1 MIRIITDSAAD
12 FTKEEIEELGI
23 EVINMSVTMGEETFV
38 DGVTLS
44 PRDFYEKLIETD
56 VLPKTSQ
63 IAPYVFENKY
73 KEVDEA
79 GDSAVV
85 ITLSSELSG
94 TYQNAYLTADD
105 FDEIYPVDSLNVTVG
120 EQCLVRQAVALR
132 DKGLTAK
139 EIAMSLTELRKNI
152 RVLALLDTLEYL
164 KKGGRISSATAIVG
178 GVLSIKPVI
187 EIVEGKVVMA
197 GKARGSKN
205 GNNLL
210 MQMVEKNGGIDFN
223 MPLTLGY
230 SGTSKDL
237 LDKYIEDSKSIWEGK
252 TESLQTLIIGPTIG
266 THAGPGAIAIGF
278 FSNTSCHKT

>member
-12 FTKEEIEELGI
+12 FTKEEAKELGI
-23 EVINMSVTMGEETFV
+23 EIINMSVSLGEETYI

-44 PRDFYEKLIETD
+44 PREFYEKLIETD
-56 VLPKTSQ
+56 ALPKTSQ

-73 KEVDEA
+73 KEVVKA

-94 TYQNAYLTADD
+94 TYQNAYLCADD
-105 FDEIYPVDSLNVTVG
+105 YENIYPVDSLNVTVG
-120 EQCLVRQAVALR
+120 EQCLVRHAVNLR
-132 DKGLTAK
+132 NQGLSAF
-139 EIAMSLTELRKNI
+139 EIAKALCEIRKNI
-152 RVLALLDTLEYL
+152 RVLALVDTLEYL
-164 KKGGRISSATAIVG
+164 KKGGRVSSASAFVG

-210 MQMVEKNGGIDFN
+210 MDLVKKSGGIDFN
-223 MPLTLGY
+223 LPLTVGY
-230 SGTSKDL
+230 SGTNRDL
-237 LDKYIEDSKSIWEGK
+237 LDKYIEDSKSLWEGK
-252 TESLQTLIIGPTIG
+252 TEKLQTLIIGPTIG
-266 THAGPGAIAIGF
+266 THAGPGAVAIGF
-278 FSNTSCHKT
+278 FVNKV

>member
-12 FTKEEIEELGI
+12 FTKEEIKELGI

-44 PRDFYEKLIETD
+44 PREFYEKLIETD

-73 KEVDEA
+73 KEVNEA

-105 FDEIYPVDSLNVTVG
+105 FDDIYPVDSLNVTVG
-120 EQCLVRQAVALR
+120 EQCLVRQAVELR

-210 MQMVEKNGGIDFN
+210 MQLVEKNGGIDFN

-237 LDKYIEDSKSIWEGK
+237 LDKYIEDSKSLWEGK
-252 TESLQTLIIGPTIG
+252 TDSLQTLIIGPTIG

-278 FSNTSCHKT
+278 FANKM